1 MISLQTNVTSLNA
14 QNSLN
19 TDNLAQ
25 GKTIRELSSGYRINS
40 SGDDAAGLAVAN
52 QYRDNIAE
60 LTQGVSNASTGIA
73 QLQIVD
79 GGLSNI
85 STILDRMKT
94 LATESASGTFTG
106 NRNTLDN
113 EYQGL
118 ISEITRQ
125 SANINLNS
133 GGSFNSVLN
142 VYIGGAS
149 TQANASVSIDLSG
162 TSNAVDAVSLGL
174 SSTSVQG
181 GGTSFTGTPAT
192 NLNDPNALFNK
203 GTSGSDGEK
212 FTVSYVDSSGA
223 VTNTTVTV
231 DAATN
236 GISGAQFVSDLNAQ
250 LSSNGVTGISA
261 QIGSDG
267 KLEFTG
273 SNLLS
278 VVNAV
283 KGSATDMVT
292 ADGDSLFNSA
302 NYQSDGAYVAL
313 TAGTESLTVAAGGKN
328 YTISLDTSTGDTQ
341 AHALTAINT
350 ALNGSGVYAVADT
363 TSKIMLQSTG
373 AFTVSETAAATT
385 GGWYSA
391 VGAQTVTAP
400 DQSATATGNATL
412 AITTIN
418 AAIQTLGLV
427 QGRVGA
433 GENLLQYATNL
444 ANSQIANFSTAQS
457 NIRDADVAADA
468 SKLTQGQVL
477 EQTAVAAM
485 AQANSSAQ
493 VVLKLLQ

>member
-1 MISLQTNVTSLNA
+1 
-14 QNSLN
+14 
-19 TDNLAQ
+19 
-25 GKTIRELSSGYRINS
+25 
-40 SGDDAAGLAVAN
+40 
-52 QYRDNIAE
+52 
-60 LTQGVSNASTGIA
+60 
-73 QLQIVD
+73 
-79 GGLSNI
+79 
-85 STILDRMKT
+85 MKT

-106 NRNTLDN
+106 NRATLDQ

-125 SANINLNS
+125 AANVNLNS

-162 TSNAVDAVSLGL
+162 SSNAVDAVSLGL

-181 GGTSFTGTPAT
+181 GGTAFTGTPKT

-203 GTSGSDGEK
+203 GTSGTDGEK
-212 FTVSYVDSSGA
+212 FTVSYVDSSGS
-223 VTNTTVTV
+223 VTSTTVTV

-236 GISGAQFVSDLNAQ
+236 GISGAQFVTNLNAQ
-250 LSSNGVTGISA
+250 LTTNGVSGVSA

-292 ADGDSLFNSA
+292 GDGDSLFNSA
-302 NYQSDGAYVAL
+302 NYQSDGAFTAV
-313 TAGTESLTVAAGGKN
+313 TAGTESVTVAAGGQN
-328 YTISLDTSTGDTQ
+328 YTISLDTTSGDTQ
-341 AHALTAINT
+341 ADALTAINT
-350 ALNGSGVYAVADT
+350 ALNGSGVYAVADGT
-363 TSKIMLQSTG
+363 TKIMLQSTG
-373 AFTVSETAAATT
+373 AFTVSETAAAT

-400 DQSATATGNATL
+400 DQSTTATGNAEL
-412 AITTIN
+412 AITAIN

-444 ANSQIANFSTAQS
+444 ANSQITNFSTAQS